1 MTDHEHGPVLVTGGE
16 ILAAMSR
23 DDFESGGGGERQ
35 LDFHPGM
42 DMRWEIT
49 RSTADT
55 GGELFEAT
63 NWVGAQMG
71 GPPVHV
77 HPTAEE
83 SYEIIEGALDVC
95 VDGEWRTVRAGET
108 AVAPAGVPH
117 TLRNATTE
125 PVRIVNIHRPALQ
138 FESFFREM
146 QALIQ
151 QGKIKQLPPK
161 DPRSAIYVA
170 MLFTKYPDEIL
181 VTKPPNAVF
190 KALALVGRALRRKL
204 T

>member
-1 MTDHEHGPVLVTGGE
+1 MSVESEPPSKSGVAAGTTD
-16 ILAAMSR
+16 
-23 DDFESGGGGERQ
+23 RQ
-35 LDFHPGM
+35 LDFRPGM
-42 DMRWEIT
+42 EMRWEIT

-55 GGELFEAT
+55 SGDLFEAT
-63 NWVGAQMG
+63 NWIDAQMT

-83 SYEIIEGALDVC
+83 SYEVIEGALDVC

-108 AVAPAGVPH
+108 AIAPAGAPH

-125 PVRIVNIHRPALQ
+125 QVRLVNIHRPALQ

-146 QALIQ
+146 HSLIQ
-151 QGKIKQLPPK
+151 QGKIKRLPPK
-161 DPRSAIYVA
+161 EPRSAIYAA
-170 MLFTKYPDEIL
+170 MRFAKYPNEIR

-190 KALALVGRALRRKL
+190 KALARVGRALRFKL
-204 T
+204 AP